1 MILFNSPDSSL
12 NADFHFVPSVHVNQA
27 AGEAINAYAAT
38 AGATATIN
46 QSTVI
51 YDAPA
56 PFTAVFSSR
65 GPLIAAAGDLLKPD
79 ISAPGQ
85 GRPRCCRPAGA
96 TPDGTLTSTAA
107 PPCRPRTW
115 PAWRRCSSRPSPR
128 GRPWRSSRRS

>member
-1 MILFNSPDSSL
+1 MGMILFNSPDNSL

-85 GRPRCCRPAGA
+85 DVLAA
-96 TPDGTLTSTAA
+96 VA
-107 PPCRPRTW
+107 PPGNAGRDFDLSGTSMSARTW